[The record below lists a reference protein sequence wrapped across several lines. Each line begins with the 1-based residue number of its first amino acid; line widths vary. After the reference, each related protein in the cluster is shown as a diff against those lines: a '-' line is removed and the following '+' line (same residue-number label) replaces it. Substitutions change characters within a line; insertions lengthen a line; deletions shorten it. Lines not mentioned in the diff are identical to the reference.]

1 MARIRENTGRNARTA
16 AGVIRGGQMANLT
29 TQKEVELYQ
38 AIGRFLCEQKLN
50 VDPANYAFAFRVVSD
65 PGGALARSV
74 AALTDGGVRLTSQD
88 IMALGGTPT
97 IGSAARH
104 DGAPATAQR
113 TPMVPLAPASSGN
126 SAADAMIARAEMQVA
141 DFSRAVRSIHAETS
155 GFGRELAASAAA
167 MRDSRSST
175 DFDEVFR
182 LTAAMIDRANV
193 AERRMA
199 AAEQEAEALR
209 NALDKAN
216 GTARLDPLTELANRR
231 AFDEAY
237 AALPSGTPVTLA
249 VCDIDHFKRVN
260 DEFGHAVG
268 DRVLRAVGASIAGE
282 CGDAVVARYGGEEFA
297 LMFVGTDLN
306 TAVELVDR
314 ARSAVAARRFR
325 SRATDAPIGVITISA
340 GVSAG
345 TSDEPRETVFARAD
359 AALYRAKASGRNR
372 ALAAA

>member
-1 MARIRENTGRNARTA
+1 MAEF
-16 AGVIRGGQMANLT
+16 LT
-29 TQKEVELYQ
+29 QQEAELYR
-38 AIGRFLCEQKLN
+38 AIGRFLCEQKLS

-65 PGGALARSV
+65 PAGALARSV

-88 IMALGGTPT
+88 IAALGGTPT
-97 IGSAARH
+97 AGTAALVSLH
-104 DGAPATAQR
+104 DGMPTAATRPPQSNGKNEAEAI
-113 TPMVPLAPASSGN
+113 V
-126 SAADAMIARAEMQVA
+126 ARAEMQMA

-167 MRDSRSST
+167 MRDSRATT

-193 AERRMA
+193 AEHRMA

-209 NALDKAN
+209 CALDKAN

-237 AALPSGTPVTLA
+237 AALSPGTPVALA

-268 DRVLRAVGASIAGE
+268 DRVLRAVGSSIAGE
-282 CGDAVVARYGGEEFA
+282 CGNAMVARYGGEEFA
-297 LMFVGTDLN
+297 LMFVGVDLDA
-306 TAVELVDR
+306 AVAMVDR

-325 SRATDAPIGVITISA
+325 SRATDAPIGAITISA

-345 TSDEPRETVFARAD
+345 TSDEPREAVFARAD
-359 AALYRAKASGRNR
+359 AAMYRAKASGRNR

>member
-1 MARIRENTGRNARTA
+1 MAEF
-16 AGVIRGGQMANLT
+16 L
-29 TQKEVELYQ
+29 TQKEAELYR
-38 AIGRFLCEQKLN
+38 AIGRFLCEQKLS

-65 PGGALARSV
+65 PAGALARSV

-88 IMALGGTPT
+88 IAALGGTPT
-97 IGSAARH
+97 AGTAAPLSLH
-104 DGAPATAQR
+104 DGVPAAASPSPIALPR
-113 TPMVPLAPASSGN
+113 VPESNGENEAEAI
-126 SAADAMIARAEMQVA
+126 IARAEMQVA

-167 MRDSRSST
+167 MRDSRATT

-209 NALDKAN
+209 CALDEAN

-237 AALPSGTPVTLA
+237 AALPSGTPVAIA

-268 DRVLRAVGASIAGE
+268 DRVLRAVGSSIAGE
-282 CGDAVVARYGGEEFA
+282 CGNAMVARYGGEEFA
-297 LMFVGTDLN
+297 LMFVGVDLDA
-306 TAVELVDR
+306 AVAMIDR

-325 SRATDAPIGVITISA
+325 SRATDAPIGAITISA

-345 TSDEPRETVFARAD
+345 TSDEPREAIFARAD
-359 AALYRAKASGRNR
+359 AAMYRAKASGRNR